1 MRPSQVHPHQTAVGD
16 AFLYGAVIV
25 HREGGAD
32 MLKEKDK
39 QRLLQKKKTSEIEL
53 HRRVRFKSKV

>member
-25 HREGGAD
+25 HREAGAE

-39 QRLLQKKKTSEIEL
+39 QKKKKKTL
-53 HRRVRFKSKV
+53 KFDFTKG